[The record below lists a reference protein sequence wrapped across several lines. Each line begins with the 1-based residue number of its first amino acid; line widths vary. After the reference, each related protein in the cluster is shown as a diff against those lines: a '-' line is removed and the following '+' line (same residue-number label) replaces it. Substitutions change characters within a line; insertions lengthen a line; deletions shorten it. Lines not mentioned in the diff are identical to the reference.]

1 LKLLT
6 TLAVLVALV
15 LLVGCSTQA
24 RTPWGNVDFKG
35 GSGSEC
41 KPWVAPDGGARQ
53 LPQMVRPVRPLVP
66 NAPVIVAPPPVAA
79 PVPEPVSVI
88 MSGAKWPP
96 AKGKPLTEVACI
108 E

>member
-53 LPQMVRPVRPLVP
+53 LPQMVRPRPVQP
-66 NAPVIVAPPPVAA
+66 VAPVAPVIVEPP

-96 AKGKPLTEVACI
+96 AKGRPITEVACI